1 MLLTRFKAIQWVFTG
16 KTHAR
21 SFSSAAIRLSALTN
35 IRNIGIIA
43 HIDAGKTTTTE
54 RMLFYSGVTSRIGNV
69 DQGDTVTDYL
79 PQERER
85 GITIQSAAITIPW
98 DGKQVNLIDTPGHAD
113 FTFEVIRSLK
123 VLDGA
128 VTILDA
134 VAGVESQTEKVW
146 RQSGR
151 LPKILFVNKMDREGA
166 GFSRTVKEVIAKL
179 QTRVLLVNI
188 PLYEELANRE
198 RKFVG
203 VIDIVHKKV
212 LRWDAEKIQV
222 EELDESH
229 YEEASKSREALI
241 ETLGE
246 NDDSI
251 IDSFLELEDYMEI
264 PPQLIQRSIRK
275 ATLDNFAVP
284 VLCGASFK
292 NIGVQPLLDSISSYL
307 PSPLESVPD
316 IKNCDSLTLKNEE
329 KGYIV
334 NKNENLTVG
343 LVFKVLNDPIRGIM
357 NFVRVYSGKLKS
369 NSQILVNG
377 QKLRIGKL
385 LKMHANVPEEVTQLS
400 TGEIGVIINDSLKTG
415 DTVLSNSQKKNIQP
429 KESKISVNPMD
440 IPHPVF
446 SISLEPRTAGDK
458 RHLDESLN
466 LLLKEDPSLK
476 VTENEET
483 GQTLLS
489 GMGEL
494 HLEIAQSKLVEM
506 KSKVE
511 IGKIM
516 VSYKETI
523 IEPREVVK
531 ELPNGLKLIVK
542 VASNPNDASLL
553 PRGKQYTNL
562 GDLVYFINDYEP
574 QNWDNSKVLPYTTLI
589 NALISG
595 AISSIQRGPNL
606 KVPLHSTT
614 IQITEVQIPDD
625 FNNTVELINLIRSGI
640 LEIIADSTNFQVM
653 EPIMNVEIEL
663 GSEDMGQVIQDL
675 TSKRNGEIS
684 SIDDN
689 DTNNDLQIEFQKISE
704 TQYLPY
710 DPTNKSIDESFN
722 GLQLINAKVP
732 LKEMIGY
739 LPKLRSLTQGR
750 ATFNMELKGM
760 EAVTTERF
768 QEILQ
773 DEGF

>member
-1 MLLTRFKAIQWVFTG
+1 MLKL
-16 KTHAR
+16 
-21 SFSSAAIRLSALTN
+21 RLFGALRHYSVASPISK

-79 PQERER
+79 PQERQR

-146 RQSGR
+146 KQSGD

-166 GFSRTVKEVIAKL
+166 GFSRTIKEVISKL

-188 PLYEELANRE
+188 PLFQELDNRE
-198 RKFVG
+198 RKFIG
-203 VIDIVHKKV
+203 VIDLIDLKV
-212 LRWDAEKIQV
+212 LRWEDEKIKV
-222 EELDESH
+222 EEIDESH
-229 YEEASKSREALI
+229 YEEVLKCRESLI

-246 NDDSI
+246 NDEKI
-251 IDSFLELEDYMEI
+251 VDSFLEFEDYMKI
-264 PPQLIQRSIRK
+264 PSNLIKNSIK
-275 ATLDNFAVP
+275 KSTLEKFAVP

-292 NIGVQPLLDSISSYL
+292 NIGVQPLLDSISLYL
-307 PSPLESVPD
+307 PSPLEIKPD
-316 IKNCDSLTLKNEE
+316 IKNTEVLELNDK

-334 NKNENLTVG
+334 NKNENLTIG
-343 LVFKVLNDPIRGIM
+343 LIFKVLNDPIRGIM
-357 NFVRVYSGKLKS
+357 NFIRIYSGKLKS
-369 NSQILVNG
+369 NSTIFVNG
-377 QKLRIGKL
+377 EKLRINKL
-385 LKMHANVPEEVTQLS
+385 LRMHANVPEEVSELNS
-400 TGEIGVIINDSLKTG
+400 GEIGVIINDNLKTG
-415 DTVLSNSQKKNIQP
+415 DTILNNFKKNLSA
-429 KESKISVNPMD
+429 KDLKILVNPIE
-440 IPHPVF
+440 IPQPVF
-446 SISLEPRTAGDK
+446 SISLEPRTVGDK
-458 RHLDESLN
+458 RHLDECLKI
-466 LLLKEDPSLK
+466 LLKEDPSLK
-476 VTENEET
+476 IIENEET

-494 HLEIAQSKLVEM
+494 HLEIAQSKLLEM

-523 IEPREVVK
+523 LNEKNVTK
-531 ELPNGLKLIVK
+531 ETPDGLKLTIK
-542 VASNPNDASLL
+542 MYPNPKDAKTL
-553 PRGKQYTNL
+553 PKNKQYTNL
-562 GDLVYFINDYEP
+562 GDLIYFVNDYEP
-574 QNWDNSKVLPYTTLI
+574 KNWDETKLLPYNTII

-595 AISSIQRGPNL
+595 TISSIQRGPNL
-606 KVPLHSTT
+606 KVPLHST
-614 IQITEVQIPDD
+614 IIEVSEFELPDD
-625 FNNTVELINLIRSGI
+625 FNNTAQLINLIRSMI
-640 LEIIADSTNFQVM
+640 LEIVNEVDNFSVM
-653 EPIMNVEIEL
+653 EPIMKVSIEL
-663 GSEDMGQVIQDL
+663 NSEDMGQVIQDL

-684 SIDDN
+684 SIDD
-689 DTNNDLQIEFQKISE
+689 DTDNNDSQIEFKKISE
-704 TQYLPY
+704 SQYLPY
-710 DPTNKSIDESFN
+710 DATNKVIEDQFN
-722 GLQLINAKVP
+722 GLQLINADVP

-739 LPKLRSLTQGR
+739 LPKLRSLTKGR

-760 EAVTTERF
+760 QSVTKERLS
-768 QEILQ
+768 EIL
-773 DEGF
+773 ESEL

>member
-1 MLLTRFKAIQWVFTG
+1 
-16 KTHAR
+16 
-21 SFSSAAIRLSALTN
+21 
-35 IRNIGIIA
+35 
-43 HIDAGKTTTTE
+43 
-54 RMLFYSGVTSRIGNV
+54 
-69 DQGDTVTDYL
+69 
-79 PQERER
+79 
-85 GITIQSAAITIPW
+85 
-98 DGKQVNLIDTPGHAD
+98 
-113 FTFEVIRSLK
+113 
-123 VLDGA
+123 
-128 VTILDA
+128 
-134 VAGVESQTEKVW
+134 
-146 RQSGR
+146 
-151 LPKILFVNKMDREGA
+151 
-166 GFSRTVKEVIAKL
+166 
-179 QTRVLLVNI
+179 
-188 PLYEELANRE
+188 
-198 RKFVG
+198 
-203 VIDIVHKKV
+203 
-212 LRWDAEKIQV
+212 
-222 EELDESH
+222 
-229 YEEASKSREALI
+229 
-241 ETLGE
+241 
-246 NDDSI
+246 
-251 IDSFLELEDYMEI
+251 
-264 PPQLIQRSIRK
+264 
-275 ATLDNFAVP
+275 
-284 VLCGASFK
+284 
-292 NIGVQPLLDSISSYL
+292 
-307 PSPLESVPD
+307 
-316 IKNCDSLTLKNEE
+316 
-329 KGYIV
+329 
-334 NKNENLTVG
+334 
-343 LVFKVLNDPIRGIM
+343 
-357 NFVRVYSGKLKS
+357 
-369 NSQILVNG
+369 
-377 QKLRIGKL
+377 
-385 LKMHANVPEEVTQLS
+385 
-400 TGEIGVIINDSLKTG
+400 
-415 DTVLSNSQKKNIQP
+415 
-429 KESKISVNPMD
+429 
-440 IPHPVF
+440 
-446 SISLEPRTAGDK
+446 
-458 RHLDESLN
+458 
-466 LLLKEDPSLK
+466 
-476 VTENEET
+476 
-483 GQTLLS
+483 
-489 GMGEL
+489 MGEL
-494 HLEIAQSKLVEM
+494 NLEIAQSKLVEM